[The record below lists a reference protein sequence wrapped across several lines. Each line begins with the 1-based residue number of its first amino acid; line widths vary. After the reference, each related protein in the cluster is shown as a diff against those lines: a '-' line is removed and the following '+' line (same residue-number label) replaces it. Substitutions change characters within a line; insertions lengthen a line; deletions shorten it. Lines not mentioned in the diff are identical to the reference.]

1 MYLLLF
7 GFFLILNGKLTAEIL
22 LVGLVCTLLPALLM
36 YVFFG
41 YTPKKDLRV
50 LKKLPL
56 FLAYIFVLLFE
67 IIKAAFSVM
76 RLIVDKR
83 VPIEPTLVSFQ
94 PALRTG
100 FGRFILA
107 NSITLTPGTIT
118 VDIKDGVFTVHC
130 LKKSML
136 DTSADSTFLRWIRR
150 LEA

>member
-1 MYLLLF
+1 M
-7 GFFLILNGKLTAEIL
+7 
-22 LVGLVCTLLPALLM
+22 
-36 YVFFG
+36 
-41 YTPKKDLRV
+41 
-50 LKKLPL
+50 
-56 FLAYIFVLLFE
+56 
-67 IIKAAFSVM
+67 FSVI